1 MFWLRQ
7 HIFPL
12 VESFQDR
19 ERSPGAESFR
29 SALSDGAE
37 SFYSALSDHR
47 SSVYYDAE
55 SSDLNSSDSD
65 SRYADV
71 DEEPCPEQMPTVVT
85 EFAEAVTK
93 ESTLDEAYE
102 SFSYGKLFEDVYG
115 TVVHR
120 PPLLKCQQKR
130 QDNKNEKQPPRRWR
144 PLPRIPVQS
153 AFPQDNL
160 VTRASREVPAHYES
174 LPTELS
180 YYMKQEQDRQEMNE
194 DELGNEMQEES
205 ITSSF
210 FYLEQAA
217 EEFAEFIVEEAK
229 HEACRPLAETSM
241 LGNKKKMAK
250 LGLDNLSNDG
260 TRKTHVLN
268 HSVIGTN
275 DTTLHPVTSEDRDI
289 LDAFNRQF
297 EPCFDSEEEPDS
309 QAFEN
314 ASEEEADCIEYA
326 DLDEKGL
333 LNSNALLGTFKRFPQ
348 PALDSLHHEHSFSD
362 SSRTGGSS
370 RRRPTSFLPT
380 TSSASELTDKYWRR
394 YSSDTADAAT
404 TQYKRLNAVDKN
416 VLSSDPDISKYSH
429 LNLSNGYADST
440 MISVPGTTAD
450 ICSFVEPVEEA
461 SNSLKDANAH
471 VQAQCLPV
479 TYSNR
484 LLVEGLSESYPIHA
498 SCKLLHENRSSVFS
512 SAQENDSALLNEQ
525 PKHHSPHHSNVAPPS
540 LLEEQP
546 KPPPRSPRCSN
557 VPPPSIMEEP
567 PKPPPRSAHHSN
579 ITPPSQYLQISPE
592 GADMH
597 QGSPLE
603 CNAQVEKEVDPDNGL
618 CVENN
623 VKVPARRRR
632 ALLGLQASEG
642 ILLDGNAPRK
652 ETSMR
657 AVADQCSE
665 DSHTFTKQG
674 GKGELIGQERP
685 QTFGKEFQRG
695 ELCYESDED
704 SSLSSCIDSG
714 SDEETS
720 TREILKQSSLQ
731 GPEHDEE
738 PPTSEILRLPF
749 SLSELSRHL
758 FEDDSPLD
766 VVSFNVVENCDFL
779 NDSCSGS
786 APYMMKLGPN
796 DDLSAFLVDPGINE
810 HPEVHDSD
818 IDSVFEDTT
827 IEPHH
832 DSNLDSVHSGCLPL
846 NENHPYCDEDVEDQQ
861 SLGSQPELK
870 KLVFDVPTRPLRKR
884 AYSSLK
890 NKELPVS
897 SMDVQLQDNIEAELT
912 CSDAASLEEMTGL
925 MTATIPCVS
934 QHTDTSHIQHMKE
947 SRNGMYMRVV
957 TSQEHSVLGADVPGQ
972 IDTLETSGNKRNAA
986 AAAATTLSDSVASS
1000 PLPTSCSYQEVPGAG
1015 VECDKLPAL
1024 EKTSGD
1030 SFSDGRASV
1039 NAASS
1044 YGSTFQECVKE
1055 EHDKMVTEHGKLIEE
1070 APIDLLEDVIL
1081 NEYRDFAEDKQK
1093 HGGISRGPSQTT
1105 SDAVN
1110 HVNPLYEKCQA
1121 LNNQTEPKAPGECP
1135 PLLDKGSS
1143 TNRRYVDVLGLTE
1156 DAVAELCKVKRG
1168 IQGHHNSCYLDATLF
1183 AMFSCTYI
1191 FDDILN
1197 RERQPDDIEEYDCI
1211 QKVLRDDIVNTLR
1224 RDLYVPSENV
1234 MRLRKLLDSLGGVS
1248 GLTTEEKD
1256 PEEFL
1261 NSLFYALRVQ
1271 PFLKLSSQQETHLY
1285 QLFVAKDEQ
1294 LEIPTVQQL
1303 FHQSIH
1309 ESKLKLKE
1317 IPKALIIQMPR
1328 CGKQFKLYD
1337 HIVPSLKLDITDA
1350 LENSP
1355 RFCYVC
1361 GRQATQ
1367 ECWNCFRPDVG
1378 LECTSYCDSCNK
1390 TVHQHQ
1396 DREGHKQTA
1405 LSNDRFGEDAQP
1417 RRQVMTLFA
1426 VVCIETSHYV
1436 CFVKCPVEDGKHTHT
1451 WCFFDSMADREGG
1464 EDGHNIPK
1472 VDNYMEADTWFGP
1485 KGLEKLR
1492 DMARPDKSKI
1502 LPGMTRRML
1511 CDAYLC
1517 MYENEFAKKYK

>member
-12 VESFQDR
+12 AESFQDR

-71 DEEPCPEQMPTVVT
+71 DEEPCPEEMPAVVT
-85 EFAEAVTK
+85 EFEEAVTK

-144 PLPRIPVQS
+144 PLPRIPVKS
-153 AFPQDNL
+153 DLPQENL
-160 VTRASREVPAHYES
+160 VTWASSEVPAHHEL
-174 LPTELS
+174 LPTES
-180 YYMKQEQDRQEMNE
+180 SCYMNQEQDGQEMND

-205 ITSSF
+205 IPSSF

-229 HEACRPLAETSM
+229 HDACRSLAKTST
-241 LGNKKKMAK
+241 LGNKKIMAK

-260 TRKTHVLN
+260 ACKTHVLD
-268 HSVIGTN
+268 HSVIHAS

-314 ASEEEADCIEYA
+314 ASEEEADCMEYA

-333 LNSNALLGTFKRFPQ
+333 LNRNALLGTFKRFPQ
-348 PALDSLHHEHSFSD
+348 PALDSNHEHSFSD
-362 SSRTGGSS
+362 SSRTGRSS
-370 RRRPTSFLPT
+370 RHRPTSVLPT

-394 YSSDTADAAT
+394 YSSDTADTAAA
-404 TQYKRLNAVDKN
+404 QYKRLDSVEKN
-416 VLSSDPDISKYSH
+416 FLSSDPDISKYSH
-429 LNLSNGYADST
+429 LNLSNGHADST
-440 MISVPGTTAD
+440 MISVPDTTANV
-450 ICSFVEPVEEA
+450 SSYVEPVEEEPD
-461 SNSLKDANAH
+461 SLKDSNAH
-471 VQAQCLPV
+471 VQARCLPV

-484 LLVEGLSESYPIHA
+484 LLAEGPSELYP
-498 SCKLLHENRSSVFS
+498 SCELFHENRSSVFS

-525 PKHHSPHHSNVAPPS
+525 PKPSHHSPRHSNATPPS

-546 KPPPRSPRCSN
+546 KPPPRSPRHSN
-557 VPPPSIMEEP
+557 VPPPSLLEEP
-567 PKPPPRSAHHSN
+567 PKPPPRSPRHSN

-592 GADMH
+592 AADVH
-597 QGSPLE
+597 QGSPLKG
-603 CNAQVEKEVDPDNGL
+603 NAQVDHQVDPESGL
-618 CVENN
+618 CVKNRLE
-623 VKVPARRRR
+623 VPARRRR
-632 ALLGLQASEG
+632 APLGLQASEG
-642 ILLDGNAPRK
+642 ILLDGNAPQK
-652 ETSMR
+652 ETSMC
-657 AVADQCSE
+657 AVGHQCSE
-665 DSHTFTKQG
+665 DSDTFTKQG
-674 GKGELIGQERP
+674 GKEELVGQDRP
-685 QTFGKEFQRG
+685 QTFGEEFQHG
-695 ELCYESDED
+695 EMCYESDED
-704 SSLSSCIDSG
+704 SSLSSCEDSG
-714 SDEETS
+714 TDEETS
-720 TREILKQSSLQ
+720 TKEIRKQSTFHGSK
-731 GPEHDEE
+731 HDEE
-738 PPTSEILRLPF
+738 PPTKEILRLPF

-796 DDLSAFLVDPGINE
+796 DDLSAFLVDPGTNE

-827 IEPHH
+827 FEPFY
-832 DSNLDSVHSGCLPL
+832 DCNLDSVHSGCLPST
-846 NENHPYCDEDVEDQQ
+846 ENHAKCDEDVENRQ
-861 SLGSQPELK
+861 SLGSQQDLTK
-870 KLVFDVPTRPLRKR
+870 SVFDVPTRPLRKR
-884 AYSSLK
+884 AYPSLK
-890 NKELPVS
+890 NKESPVS
-897 SMDVQLQDNIEAELT
+897 SMDVQLQDNIEPELT
-912 CSDAASLEEMTGL
+912 CSDTASSEEMAS
-925 MTATIPCVS
+925 MVTANIPCVS
-934 QHTDTSHIQHMKE
+934 QGTDASHIQHMGE
-947 SRNGMYMRVV
+947 SQNSMYMRVV
-957 TSQEHSVLGADVPGQ
+957 TSQEHSVLEADVHGQ
-972 IDTLETSGNKRNAA
+972 ADTFEAEASGNERNAAA
-986 AAAATTLSDSVASS
+986 AAAATTLSGSVASS
-1000 PLPTSCSYQEVPGAG
+1000 PLPTSCSYQAVPQAG
-1015 VECDKLPAL
+1015 VECDKLPRL
-1024 EKTSGD
+1024 ENTSGD
-1030 SFSDGRASV
+1030 SFFGRASV
-1039 NAASS
+1039 NADCS
-1044 YGSTFQECVKE
+1044 YGSTFQKCVKE
-1055 EHDKMVTEHGKLIEE
+1055 ESDKMVMQEVKLIEE
-1070 APIDLLEDVIL
+1070 APLELLKDAVFE
-1081 NEYRDFAEDKQK
+1081 EYTDFAEDKQK
-1093 HGGISRGPSQTT
+1093 HGGSSRVLSQTF
-1105 SDAVN
+1105 
-1110 HVNPLYEKCQA
+1110 
-1121 LNNQTEPKAPGECP
+1121 NNQTEPKAPGECQP
-1135 PLLDKGSS
+1135 SLDKGNS
-1143 TNRRYVDVLGLTE
+1143 TKRRHVHVLGRTQ
-1156 DAVAELCKVKRG
+1156 DAVTELCKVKRG

-1197 RERQPDDIEEYDCI
+1197 REHQPNDIDGYDRI

-1224 RDLYVPSENV
+1224 SDLYVPSENV
-1234 MRLRKLLDSLGGVS
+1234 MRLRELLDSLGGVS

-1261 NSLFYALRVQ
+1261 NSLFSALKVQ

-1285 QLFVAKDEQ
+1285 QLFVAKNEL

-1396 DREGHKQTA
+1396 DRDGHKQTA

-1436 CFVKCPVEDGKHTHT
+1436 CFVKCPVEDGKNTHT

-1472 VDNYMEADTWFGP
+1472 VDKYLEADTWFGQ

-1492 DMARPDKSKI
+1492 DMARPDKTKL
-1502 LPGMTRRML
+1502 LPGMTRRLL

-1517 MYENEFAKKYK
+1517 MYQDEFVKKYK